1 MKKLWFI
8 LIFAFVGITQVNAFS
23 IFPTL
28 KNIIE
33 PIIKHPQ
40 ALPKEEIIRLSTL
53 ANEVEGSA
61 KIGKELGKLKLPTE
75 VIEDAFMR
83 IAIYQNKITRKEAD
97 EMFSRLSQTEGFRTT
112 LRKII
117 GNSEIVTSG
126 HLNELRIA
134 NAATSH
140 GFKVISIGEKF
151 DDPAK
156 KALTDIDLI
165 LKKGEKT
172 FIIEAKHYAETSK
185 MPMINYRADLD
196 TLIHYKGKDSN
207 IIPIFTITNKPTDP
221 QYLKALQSEADK
233 RGVQLIFGEAK
244 VAEKSVEIT
253 ATAVN
258 TFAFSIIFQI
268 DALGEIL

>member
-8 LIFAFVGITQVNAFS
+8 LVFALMGITQANAFL
-23 IFPTL
+23 PTGTIG
-28 KNIIE
+28 KTIISTFT
-33 PIIKHPQ
+33 KSSK
-40 ALPKEEIIRLSTL
+40 ALPEEEIIRLSTL
-53 ANEVEGSA
+53 ANEVEGTV
-61 KIGKELGKLKLPTE
+61 KIGKELGKLNLPNE
-75 VIEDAFMR
+75 IIEDVFMR
-83 IAIYQNKITRKEAD
+83 IAVHQNKISRTEAD
-97 EMFSRLSQTEGFRTT
+97 EMFSKLSQTEGFRTT

-233 RGVQLIFGEAK
+233 RGVQLIFGESK
-244 VAEKSVEIT
+244 ET
-253 ATAVN
+253 
-258 TFAFSIIFQI
+258 IFQVKM
-268 DALGEIL
+268 LGDIL